1 MRGAKEAE
9 GSPVLFPLAH
19 PSTGVHNQ
27 VLRSVGADVPYCV
40 FKAMAT
46 HTPISGLVLRNAH
59 CGTLIP
65 FPKDHSD
72 ASTRELG
79 EKSVPTSTT
88 QEEEYKAVGLSSFFK
103 KSKQFLATTLGSGQ
117 LCSTPSRAGV
127 GGQSSKPWSFASV
140 NSSRSLL

>member
-1 MRGAKEAE
+1 MLPMRGAKEEE

-19 PSTGVHNQ
+19 PSTGLHNQ
-27 VLRSVGADVPYCV
+27 VLRSVGADVPYYV

-103 KSKQFLATTLGSGQ
+103 KIKTIFGHNSGLWPVMLHTKQGRCGGPELQTLE
-117 LCSTPSRAGV
+117 LCFS
-127 GGQSSKPWSFASV
+127 
-140 NSSRSLL
+140 